1 LTLIGLQ
8 AEEAYMKHLA
18 LVTGAA
24 KRVGRAIAL
33 RLADA
38 GCDIAIHH
46 NASAQA
52 AKEVTSLIQAM
63 GRRAHAV
70 AFDQR
75 DDAGIAR
82 GLAEIE
88 GVFGSTPDVLVNSAS
103 IAQIDFFENTS
114 RQSLAVHFDVNVAG
128 PVLLAQRFAAGLGT
142 ERKGLIINLT
152 DHKLFNPNADHF
164 AYTISKHAL
173 QSATDL
179 LARKLA
185 PRIRVCAIAPGHVLP
200 GPGESLAHFEAIHSD
215 TLLEIGASPED
226 VAEAAAYLL
235 ASPTLTGQ
243 TIIVDAGEHLRP
255 RMGDQTLM
263 QLPED

>member
-1 LTLIGLQ
+1 MT
-8 AEEAYMKHLA
+8 HLA

-38 GCDIAIHH
+38 GCDIAVHH
-46 NASAQA
+46 NASAEA
-52 AKEVTSLIQAM
+52 ARDVVALIEAK

-75 DDAGIAR
+75 DDAGIAS
-82 GLAEIE
+82 GLDDIE
-88 GVFGSTPDVLVNSAS
+88 AALGRSPDVLVNSAS
-103 IAQIDFFENTS
+103 IAGIDFFEDTT
-114 RQSLAVHFDVNVAG
+114 RESLARHYDVNVAG
-128 PVLLAQRFAAGLGT
+128 PLLIAQRFAQMLGAT
-142 ERKGLIINLT
+142 RKGLIINIT
-152 DHKLFNPNADHF
+152 DHKLFNPNPDHF

-173 QSATDL
+173 QAATDL

-185 PRIRVCAIAPGHVLP
+185 PRIRVCAIAPGHLLP
-200 GPGESLAHFEAIHSD
+200 GPGESHAHFEDIHAD
-215 TLLEIGASPED
+215 TLLGIGATPAD
-226 VAEAAAYLL
+226 VAEAAAYIL

-255 RMGDQTLM
+255 RLGDQTLIK
-263 QLPED
+263 LPKT